1 MPFSKEEVFYVL
13 LKLNE
18 AKGPR
23 WVLYSLLV
31 NMLGLYEKGGLSL
44 FKEFFL
50 LEKVLKSLNA
60 TFLML
65 IPKKGE
71 KS

>member
-1 MPFSKEEVFYVL
+1 
-13 LKLNE
+13 
-18 AKGPR
+18 
-23 WVLYSLLV
+23 
-31 NMLGLYEKGGLSL
+31 MLGLYEKGGLSL

-50 LEKVLKSLNA
+50 SEKVLKSLNV